1 MKLTESTFL
10 LFAAKHYDNPQCEGE
25 SEFHDDMK
33 RFKYI
38 KRLLRK
44 YQDSGEL
51 KERLILNHLI
61 VVFNIFGAEA
71 GSTLLLFKLEPEFW
85 SILKTFMVFLNMLPD
100 GELEEIDEL
109 EEIKKGDV
117 VYISANAKHALKNN
131 GKETLEFYWI
141 FPTDRFSE
149 VKYLS

>member
-1 MKLTESTFL
+1 MFEKLTNDNITM
-10 LFAAKHYDNPQCEGE
+10 FAIKHYDNPQCEGE
-25 SEFHDDMK
+25 LEFHDDMK

-61 VVFNIFGAEA
+61 VVFNVFGAEA

-100 GELEEIDEL
+100 GELEELDEV
-109 EEIKKGDV
+109 EEIKKV
-117 VYISANAKHALKNN
+117 
-131 GKETLEFYWI
+131 LEK
-141 FPTDRFSE
+141 
-149 VKYLS
+149 V